1 MPCSLIQENNIVIPV
16 SLAATLGL
24 EEATLL
30 QVLASCLHHG
40 DTKPNNGY
48 DWLEIP
54 NTRLLNLMPFWD
66 LGKIDSVSRN
76 LEAQGIIRLNNAQ
89 LNIAQA
95 LVFALNEQS
104 EQVAEPKP
112 LPSFTVPPISNQWNN
127 TPPPASKTIGDSWQP
142 GEQTLLTLSKHHGV
156 DRGFALAQV
165 DEFKIYWRDRG
176 ASTYS
181 WDSKF
186 LKHAAMEWRK
196 QQARPAQKGF
206 IPTTVKDTALDEH
219 WIPSIDAMQILTRSG
234 IAVEFIEDA
243 IPEFVLYWRERGDE
257 LKTWNSKFIAHIRRQ
272 WGRYAL
278 SLQADTEPQRMT
290 ATWQPSIDVF
300 DIIEMATIE
309 REFALQQVPEFVL
322 FWRESNQIHTAWNS
336 KFLQHVKHQW
346 ARRHQYDPSTYD
358 QKTPQ
363 SATGSDRRG
372 FVEKHTDSGWAE
384 DL

>member
-127 TPPPASKTIGDSWQP
+127 TPPPVSKTIGDSWQP

-206 IPTTVKDTALDEH
+206 IPTAVKDTALDEH
-219 WIPSIDAMQILTRSG
+219 WIHTVDAMQILTRSG

-300 DIIEMATIE
+300 DIIEMATIA

-372 FVEKHTDSGWAE
+372 FVEKHTDSRWAE

>member
-1 MPCSLIQENNIVIPV
+1 MPSTLIQENSIVIPV
-16 SLAATLGL
+16 SLAATIGL

-30 QVLASCLHHG
+30 QVLANCLHFG
-40 DTKPNNGY
+40 DTNLVNGY
-48 DWLEIP
+48 EWLEVP
-54 NTRLLNLMPFWD
+54 NARLLKLMPFWD
-66 LGKIDSVSRN
+66 LTKLDTVSRN

-89 LNIAQA
+89 LNIAEG
-95 LVFALNEQS
+95 LLFALNEQTN
-104 EQVAEPKP
+104 QVAEPIRVP
-112 LPSFTVPPISNQWNN
+112 TPPISPQWNN
-127 TPPPASKTIGDSWQP
+127 PAPANSRTIGDSWQP

-186 LKHAAMEWRK
+186 LKHVSLEWRK
-196 QQARPAQKGF
+196 QQARPAQQGF
-206 IPTTVKDTALDEH
+206 QPTAVQDVALDEN
-219 WIPSIDAMQILTRSG
+219 WNPSTDAMQILTRSG
-234 IAVEFIEDA
+234 ISVEFIEDA

-272 WGRYAL
+272 WGRYSL
-278 SLQADTEPQRMT
+278 SLQVDTEPQRMT
-290 ATWQPSIDVF
+290 SAWQPSRDVL

-322 FWRESNQIHTAWNS
+322 FWRESTQIHTAWNS

-346 ARRHQYDPSTYD
+346 ARRHQYDPSNHD
-358 QKTPQ
+358 GKNASQ
-363 SATGSDRRG
+363 SATGTDRRG

>member
-1 MPCSLIQENNIVIPV
+1 MPSSLIQENTIVIPV

-30 QVLASCLHHG
+30 QVLASCLHHN
-40 DTKPNNGY
+40 DTSANDGY
-48 DWLEIP
+48 AWLEIS

-66 LGKIDSVSRN
+66 LEKIDSVSRN

-89 LNIAQA
+89 LNIAQG
-95 LVFALNEQS
+95 LLFALNEQNQ
-104 EQVAEPKP
+104 QVAESNP
-112 LPSFTVPPISNQWNN
+112 LPSFTPPPLSNQWNS
-127 TPPPASKTIGDSWQP
+127 PPPSASRMIADSWQP

-156 DRGFALAQV
+156 DKGFALAQV

-186 LKHAAMEWRK
+186 LKHVSMEWRK
-196 QQARPAQKGF
+196 HQARPAQQGF
-206 IPTTVKDTALDEH
+206 VPTAAKDTALDEN
-219 WIPSIDAMQILTRSG
+219 WIPSVDAMQILTRSG

-272 WGRYAL
+272 WGRYSL

-290 ATWQPSIDVF
+290 STWQPSVDVF

-309 REFALQQVPEFVL
+309 RDFALHQVPEFVL

-336 KFLQHVKHQW
+336 
-346 ARRHQYDPSTYD
+346 
-358 QKTPQ
+358 
-363 SATGSDRRG
+363 
-372 FVEKHTDSGWAE
+372 
-384 DL
+384 